1 MKFII
6 YLYYLIYKVSYRFGY
21 FFYDHS
27 PLTPKDKSK
36 RKGEDEEWLE
46 VGVDIQASSF
56 FYIGFGLYIVC
67 FLILMYIC
75 GFTQIKTFIDETAKH
90 KDLVIAI
97 YLIITYVI
105 DYFLLERNHRFER
118 CSEEFSHYS
127 VEKKMLYGSVALALF
142 VIPIIGLYYELNYL
156 L

>member
-1 MKFII
+1 MKFLI

-21 FFYDHS
+21 FVYEHS

-36 RKGEDEEWLE
+36 RKGEDTAE
-46 VGVDIQASSF
+46 F
-56 FYIGFGLYIVC
+56 FVEMFAKTLFYDVFGLYIVC

-75 GFTQIKTFIDETAKH
+75 GFTQIKTFFDKIDKNI
-90 KDLVIAI
+90 LIAFCM
-97 YLIITYVI
+97 IILPI
-105 DYFLLERNHRFER
+105 DYFLLVRNHRFER

-142 VIPIIGLYYELNYL
+142 VIPIIGLYYELN
-156 L
+156 

>member
-46 VGVDIQASSF
+46 VGVDIQA
-56 FYIGFGLYIVC
+56 
-67 FLILMYIC
+67 
-75 GFTQIKTFIDETAKH
+75 KTFFI
-90 KDLVIAI
+90 
-97 YLIITYVI
+97 
-105 DYFLLERNHRFER
+105 
-118 CSEEFSHYS
+118 
-127 VEKKMLYGSVALALF
+127 LALDYTSYVF
-142 VIPIIGLYYELNYL
+142 
-156 L
+156 

>member
-46 VGVDIQASSF
+46 VGVDIQAKTF

-67 FLILMYIC
+67 FLILMYMC
-75 GFTQIKTFIDETAKH
+75 GFTQIKTFIDETDKH
-90 KDLVIAI
+90 LVVAI
-97 YLIITYVI
+97 YVIITYVI
-105 DYFLLERNHRFER
+105 DYFLLVRNHRFER

-142 VIPIIGLYYELNYL
+142 VIPIIGLYYELN
-156 L
+156 